1 MNHPGGYPFLNFR
14 CSAVCLLLLM
24 LLLGGA
30 ESLDAWPAPVY
41 RSMVYDTLR
50 LLPPSLGRVLWR
62 NDEHLLRGVY
72 RLEGEMASS
81 LAKDGLEGDVSGRTT
96 KDVERRVEAVAA
108 MVDEHRP
115 FREIAFELGKLLRI
129 AADLADPSIMGASN
143 GDLAGASQELYRFV
157 DTHLQEFPLVYDR
170 QLPSTLEGN
179 SITSLLEGLSEAT
192 DGSVDRL
199 AQAFWKDGELIPAD
213 AFDYRS
219 VPFAES
225 SLGYSRGVTAAS
237 YLWLAA
243 WAKAN
248 GDFTGYRF
256 FEKNSSAHDVKSKQK
271 KERQ

>member
-1 MNHPGGYPFLNFR
+1 MSRPGETFFFDFR
-14 CSAVCLLLLM
+14 RSAVYFFLLVQ
-24 LLLGGA
+24 LLGRA
-30 ESLDAWPAPVY
+30 EPLCAWPAPVY

-72 RLEGEMASS
+72 RLEGEMASA
-81 LAKDGLEGDVSGRTT
+81 LAKDGLKGVVSRATT
-96 KDVERRVEAVAA
+96 EEVERRVDEVAS
-108 MVDEHRP
+108 MVDEHQP
-115 FREIAFELGKLLRI
+115 FREVAFEFGKLLRI

-143 GDLAGASQELYRFV
+143 GELAGASQELSRFV

-170 QLPSTLEGN
+170 QLPSTLAGAPVAL
-179 SITSLLEGLSEAT
+179 LLEQLSLAT

-199 AQAFWKDGELIPAD
+199 AQAFWKDGKLVPAD

-219 VPFAES
+219 VPFAEA

-237 YLWLAA
+237 FLWLAA

-256 FEKNSSAHDVKSKQK
+256 LDESSSEHDRRSQEK
-271 KERQ
+271 KERK

>member
-1 MNHPGGYPFLNFR
+1 
-14 CSAVCLLLLM
+14 
-24 LLLGGA
+24 
-30 ESLDAWPAPVY
+30 
-41 RSMVYDTLR
+41 
-50 LLPPSLGRVLWR
+50 VLWR

-81 LAKDGLEGDVSGRTT
+81 LAKDGLKGEISGRTA
-96 KDVERRVEAVAA
+96 KEVERRVDHVSS
-108 MVDEHRP
+108 MVDDHRP
-115 FREIAFELGKLLRI
+115 FREVAFELGKLLRI

-143 GDLAGASQELYRFV
+143 GDLAGASRELYRFV
-157 DTHLQEFPLVYDR
+157 DKHLQEFPLVHDK
-170 QLPSTLEGN
+170 QLPSTLEGA
-179 SITSLLEGLSEAT
+179 TVASLLEGMADATEA
-192 DGSVDRL
+192 SVNRL

-219 VPFAES
+219 VPFAEA

-256 FEKNSSAHDVKSKQK
+256 FDKNSSVHDVKPKQK
-271 KERQ
+271 KEQ